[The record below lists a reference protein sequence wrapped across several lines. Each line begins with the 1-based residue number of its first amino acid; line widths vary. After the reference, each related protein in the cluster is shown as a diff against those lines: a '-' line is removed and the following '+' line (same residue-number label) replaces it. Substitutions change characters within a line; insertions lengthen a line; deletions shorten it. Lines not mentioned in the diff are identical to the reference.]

1 MLNSLQNGSCSLV
14 FITLLLHTTTS
25 KISAKNLFLY
35 VSQFSLPNPLLLLH
49 KIIHTNRINTAF
61 FHTSAISHIPIFVQN
76 HPSNLH
82 DKYFPYLSHLSNS
95 GCVIGTRKP
104 QSRTVI
110 IGLTI
115 TEPLLLRLRRLV
127 YCR

>member
-35 VSQFSLPNPLLLLH
+35 VNFPFLTHSYLFTKSSIQTALTLSFSIRQQFL
-49 KIIHTNRINTAF
+49 
-61 FHTSAISHIPIFVQN
+61 TSPFLCKTIPA
-76 HPSNLH
+76 H

-95 GCVIGTRKP
+95 GCVIGTRKLE
-104 QSRTVI
+104 SLVTTDTVWI
-110 IGLTI
+110 S
-115 TEPLLLRLRRLV
+115 PFFLRV
-127 YCR
+127 GQQ